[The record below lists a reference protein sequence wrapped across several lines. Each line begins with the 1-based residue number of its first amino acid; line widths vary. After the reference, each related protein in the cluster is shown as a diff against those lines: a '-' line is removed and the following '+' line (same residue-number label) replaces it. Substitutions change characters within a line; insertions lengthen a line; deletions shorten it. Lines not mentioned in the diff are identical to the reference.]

1 MSQSKN
7 TFLDEFDYFKIPG
20 PGAYSSLQQ
29 IRSTPCY
36 SYILNLTKDLEVN
49 KNIKLYRNFKHHLQ
63 VPIIQI
69 QTQFSMSML
78 LGQIIIHL
86 KRFPTSSRQQTN
98 YNFDV
103 PGVGAYD
110 LQKCIGKQK
119 GYSFGRKLNREI
131 SKPQQKKPYSKVDVY
146 FPWSN
151 TYLYGKWFENDPQ
164 QQNNFEELGLTSREI
179 PINYYYGDKR
189 GLWVECI
196 KDEQCEVLFKGEY
209 NRGQRI
215 GIWKYYWK
223 KTFCYPIQ
231 LIFGGSYVN
240 IDGKWRYQNE
250 DFDDNDVLKQPQ
262 HFSLMNKK
270 QVKSLTS
277 DYLNA
282 QNIIQDPPEL
292 QNQIEIWS
300 FSISIWFKDFEFEN
314 EDLLRKCFE
323 YDWSYS
329 KISDIITNQDVV
341 KDVGNLIWKNY
352 KMIKET
358 YKQYSSYSPY
368 GDVWSIPNNV
378 IADFAYETG
387 LIDKTFKLSDL
398 DIKFIATCAASFE
411 NKRNY
416 KKPERALLRYQFMEL
431 LVRIS
436 IDKYLE
442 KKLSNNIYES
452 VQMLLDQCRPIMQ
465 KYDVQKW
472 RNERYFN
479 QQCDK
484 CLNHYK
490 PLLQN
495 IYNKYSIKITKLGQK
510 KFMSLDKFQQICC
523 TADLLKHEQKE
534 QNLAFNQSIMTQVN
548 ELESDKIF
556 SMNFLEFME
565 AIARMAEKGSCID
578 DWRNPSQQI
587 PLHIKLEKVLIYLA
601 QTCASQIDQQK
612 YGNQQNC
619 IFNA

>member
-20 PGAYSSLQQ
+20 SGAYSSLQQ

-36 SYILNLTKDLEVN
+36 SYILNLTQDLEVN

-63 VPIIQI
+63 LLIILI
-69 QTQFSMSML
+69 QTQFSMSIL

-86 KRFPTSSRQQTN
+86 KRFPTSRRQQTN
-98 YNFDV
+98 YNIYV
-103 PGVGAYD
+103 RGVGAYD
-110 LQKCIGKQK
+110 LQKFFGKQK
-119 GYSFGRKLNREI
+119 GYTFGTKLNRGI
-131 SKPQQKKPYSKVDVY
+131 LKPLQKKPYSKVGVY

-151 TYLYGKWFENDPQ
+151 TYLYGIQFENDPQ

-179 PINYYYGDKR
+179 PMNNYYGDKR

-209 NRGQRI
+209 NRGQRT

-223 KTFCYPIQ
+223 KTFLTAVHMFKPMENGFIKMKILMMMMFQSTVTFQFNEQNISKITYVRLFKCY
-231 LIFGGSYVN
+231 
-240 IDGKWRYQNE
+240 
-250 DFDDNDVLKQPQ
+250 
-262 HFSLMNKK
+262 
-270 QVKSLTS
+270 
-277 DYLNA
+277 
-282 QNIIQDPPEL
+282 NIIQVAPEL

-300 FSISIWFKDFEFEN
+300 FSISIWFKDFEYEN
-314 EDLLRKCFE
+314 EDFLRKCFD
-323 YDWSYS
+323 YDWSHS
-329 KISDIITNQDVV
+329 KLSDIITNQDEFNEVE
-341 KDVGNLIWKNY
+341 NLIWKNY

-358 YKQYSSYSPY
+358 YKQYSSYSPS

-378 IADFAYETG
+378 IADFVFETE

-398 DIKFIATCAASFE
+398 DIKFIVTCATSFE

-416 KKPERALLRYQFMEL
+416 KKPKRALFRYQFMEL

-442 KKLSNNIYES
+442 QKLANNIAES
-452 VQMLLDQCRPIMQ
+452 VIMLLDQCRPIMQ
-465 KYDVQKW
+465 KYDVQNW
-472 RNERYFN
+472 RDERYFN

-484 CLNHYK
+484 CLNYYK

-523 TADLLKHEQKE
+523 KAGLLKDEQKE
-534 QNLAFNQSIMTQVN
+534 QNLAFNQSIMTYVN
-548 ELESDKIF
+548 ELESDKFF
-556 SMNFLEFME
+556 SLNFLEFME
-565 AIARMAEKGSCID
+565 AIARMAEKGSWID

-587 PLHIKLEKVLIYLA
+587 PLHIKLEKVLIYLV
-601 QTCASQIDQQK
+601 QTCASQIDLKK